1 MTRLASIMGV
11 ATVATLVLLSGCET
25 AVTTDYAK
33 DLVGSWES
41 VDLNR
46 TIPLNSLEPMNLT
59 AVTTSVTATIMAGDE
74 KNAGTFMLAV
84 TDTVV
89 AAMQQTP
96 SISVNGTFTVDSS
109 TITLTVTGPPETAAL
124 LGDLPPGPQD
134 LAWELMGNELKVSS
148 PLLPVLLANATI
160 MGVPFTEDTKLTF
173 TKQSGTVAGSR

>member
-1 MTRLASIMGV
+1 MTRLASILGV
-11 ATVATLVLLSGCET
+11 ATVATLILLSGCEA

-46 TIPLNSLEPMNLT
+46 TIPLNRLEPMNLT

-74 KNAGTFMLAV
+74 KNAGTFMLTV
-84 TDTVV
+84 TDTPP
-89 AAMQQTP
+89 ALTGAT
-96 SISVNGTFTVDSS
+96 SANGTFTVDSS
-109 TITLTVTGPPETAAL
+109 TITLAVTGPTETVAL
-124 LGDLPPGPQD
+124 LGDLLPGPQD

-148 PLLPVLLANATI
+148 PLLPVLLLGATI
-160 MGVPFTEDTKLTF
+160 MEALITADTKLTF